1 MKRKSLKISIICIFI
16 VLVAGLITLGVMYS
30 IVSGN
35 ARGRIYD
42 DVADIPYNR
51 VGLLLATSPVT
62 PAGIHNYYFDARIR
76 SADKLYKAGKI
87 DYIIA
92 SGGNYVGLH
101 PNGCDEPQAI
111 KDSLVNR
118 GIPAERIILDY
129 DGTRTIHS
137 ILKAHDVYDLDSLTL
152 ISQKF
157 HNERAIYQ
165 ADHARLHAIAYNALT
180 PQYRKA
186 RTKNLIRE
194 IFARPRMFLDLLTDS
209 HPQFQDTIN
218 SIPAATSAQP
228 ASGNFVDI
236 RSTVNLNIY
245 KPNYSK
251 IDLACINRPSKQN
264 DSIIMMIGAAY
275 TGECLHEFDHTNI
288 CGSHASGGS
297 FYKNPIGS
305 RATGTF
311 TYSDGTPA
319 FHYKGDQN
327 AILRAVAARGG
338 CGFVQDMLIHEGKIV
353 PHTRPG
359 SSTCHFRALCLLDG
373 DVVVVDSKENVNFD
387 FFLKCLTSLGVT
399 EAIYTDMGDGWNY
412 SWFRENDG
420 SVHEIHHVPCA
431 FSSNWLV
438 FYK

>member
-1 MKRKSLKISIICIFI
+1 MKRKYLKITAICISI
-16 VLVAGLITLGVMYS
+16 VLAIGLITLGVMYS

-35 ARGRIYD
+35 ANGRIYD
-42 DVADIPYNR
+42 DIADIPHNR

-62 PAGIHNYYFDARIR
+62 PAGIHNYYFDARIQ
-76 SADKLYKAGKI
+76 SADELYKAGKI

-137 ILKAHDVYDLDSLTL
+137 ILKAHDVYNLDSLTL

-165 ADHARLHAIAYNALT
+165 ADHFGLHTIGYNATT
-180 PQYRKA
+180 PPIPQV
-186 RTKNLIRE
+186 RTKNIIRE

-209 HPQFQDTIN
+209 HPQFRDTIN
-218 SIPAATSAQP
+218 SIPPVNPITPTS
-228 ASGNFVDI
+228 GDFVDI

-251 IDLACINRPSKQN
+251 IDLTCINRPSKQN

-275 TGECLHEFDHTNI
+275 TGKCLKEFDHTNI
-288 CGSHASGGS
+288 MGSHASKGE
-297 FYKNPIGS
+297 FFENPIGS

-327 AILRAVAARGG
+327 AILQTAAARGG

-373 DVVVVDSKENVNFD
+373 DIVVVDSKENVNFD

-412 SWFRENDG
+412 SWYLENDG
-420 SVHEIHHVPCA
+420 SVREIHPTPGEY
-431 FSSNWLV
+431 SSNWLV